1 MIKGYLCLLGKIKTT
16 SIILEETML
25 NIILGLFFIALGI
38 WGLFDDYYY
47 VADFVKGGLPILLIL
62 SGLIATLA
70 GFIPPKE
77 KEESDD

>member
-1 MIKGYLCLLGKIKTT
+1 MRLKHDKPYL
-16 SIILEETML
+16 LEETML

-47 VADFVKGGLPILLIL
+47 VADFVKGGLPIALIL

-77 KEESDD
+77 KEESDG

>member
-1 MIKGYLCLLGKIKTT
+1 
-16 SIILEETML
+16 ML

-47 VADFVKGGLPILLIL
+47 VADFVKGGLPIVLIL

-70 GFIPPKE
+70 GFIPLTE
-77 KEESDD
+77 KEGSDG